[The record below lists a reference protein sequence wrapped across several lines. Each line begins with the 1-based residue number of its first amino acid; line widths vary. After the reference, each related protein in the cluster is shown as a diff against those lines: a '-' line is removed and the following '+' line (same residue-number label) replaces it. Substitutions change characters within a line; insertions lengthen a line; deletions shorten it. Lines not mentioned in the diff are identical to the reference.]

1 VVDGIFRTTF
11 ENLNGEFLG
20 VEGESEK

>member
-11 ENLNGEFLG
+11 DNLNGEFLG